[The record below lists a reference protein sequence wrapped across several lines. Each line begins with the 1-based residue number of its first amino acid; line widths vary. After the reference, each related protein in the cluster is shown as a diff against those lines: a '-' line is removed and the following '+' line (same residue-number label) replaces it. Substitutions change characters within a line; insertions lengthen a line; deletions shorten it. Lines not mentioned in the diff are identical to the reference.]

1 MTAAPRVSVL
11 MPVLNEAEAIT
22 DSLTRVLEQTVPNLE
37 VIVADGGS
45 EDETVSRIQG
55 LGDDRIRLIQNPR
68 RLQSAGLNEA
78 LAVARGDV
86 LIRLDARSFVAPDYV
101 QRCCELLGCTEAA
114 VVGGRMV
121 PWPAD
126 SSVARGIAIA
136 NTAWWGAGP
145 AAFHRDS
152 AAGPSDTVY
161 LGAFQRTWL
170 ERVGG
175 WAEDVG
181 VNEDYELNHRIRTAG
196 GIVWFDPSLEVGY
209 RPRST
214 LRDLARQYARYG
226 RSKATVMRRHP
237 SSVRVRQVIPTLLP
251 PIALVATGALPGRAT
266 ARGIL
271 GAHVAVV
278 GMLAGRSPGD
288 PVARAASAG
297 AAWTMHWA
305 WSLGFWVGLVR
316 PFRSAGRS

>member
-1 MTAAPRVSVL
+1 MTGGPKVSVL
-11 MPVLNEAEAIT
+11 MPVLNEAGSII
-22 DSLTRVLEQTVPNLE
+22 DSLTRVLQQTVPDLE
-37 VIVADGGS
+37 VVIADGGS
-45 EDETVSRIQG
+45 EDDTVSRIRG
-55 LGDDRIRLIQNPR
+55 LGDDRVRLIRNPR

-78 LAVARGDV
+78 LSVARGHV
-86 LIRLDARSFVAPDYV
+86 IVRLDARSFVAPDYV
-101 QRCCELLGCTEAA
+101 ERCCDILRSTDAA

-121 PWPAD
+121 PWPSD
-126 SSVARGIAIA
+126 SSVAKGIAIA

-145 AAFHRDS
+145 AAFHGEG
-152 AAGPSDTVY
+152 AAGPSETVY
-161 LGAFQRTWL
+161 LGVFQRRWL

-181 VNEDYELNHRIRTAG
+181 VNEDYELNHRIRSAG

-214 LRDLARQYARYG
+214 LRGLARQYARYG

-237 SSVRVRQVIPTLLP
+237 SSVRVRQVLPTMLP
-251 PIALVATGALPGRAT
+251 PIALVAMGVLPGRSA

-271 GAHVAVV
+271 GAYVCAVGV
-278 GMLAGRSPGD
+278 LAGRSAGD
-288 PVARAASAG
+288 PAARAASAG
-297 AAWTMHWA
+297 AAWIMHWA